1 MQKDFAEALIRWQKQ
16 FGRHQLPWQTE
27 DPYVRWLSEV
37 MLQQTQVVT
46 VTTYFE
52 RFIKRFPTVSDLAQA
67 SEDEVMAL
75 WAGLGYYSRARNLHK
90 AAKLLVSQYGG
101 TFPKTRQEW
110 EALPG
115 IGRSTAAAI
124 VAFSFGQKETILDG
138 NVKRVLARYFAI
150 EHPLDGARAT
160 KDLWALAEELLPDHD
175 IGAYIQGLMDL
186 GATVCTRNP
195 SCTICP
201 FCQSCKANQLGV
213 QNTLPLPKPKKVRP
227 EKEATFFL
235 LWKEDRFFVQK
246 RMDKGVWQGLYCLP
260 QLDGLVDEQSAEQLW
275 RQKGVDVQNA
285 RALSPIVHDFSHYR
299 LHLYPI
305 ALKLKND
312 VSELH
317 GLWVKASDMQRVAL
331 PMPIEVL
338 VKTFFFG

>member
-27 DPYVRWLSEV
+27 DPYARWLSEV

-138 NVKRVLARYFAI
+138 NVKRVLARYFGI

-213 QNTLPLPKPKKVRP
+213 QNTLPLPKPKKFVPKKRP
-227 EKEATFFL
+227 HFSCYGKRIVFL
-235 LWKEDRFFVQK
+235 FRNEWIRGFGK
-246 RMDKGVWQGLYCLP
+246 
-260 QLDGLVDEQSAEQLW
+260 
-275 RQKGVDVQNA
+275 
-285 RALSPIVHDFSHYR
+285 DF
-299 LHLYPI
+299 I
-305 ALKLKND
+305 ACHNLTD
-312 VSELH
+312 
-317 GLWVKASDMQRVAL
+317 
-331 PMPIEVL
+331 
-338 VKTFFFG
+338 

>member
-1 MQKDFAEALIRWQKQ
+1 MQKDFAETLIRWQKQ
-16 FGRHQLPWQTE
+16 FGRHQLPWQTD
-27 DPYVRWLSEV
+27 DPYARWLSEV

-46 VTTYFE
+46 VTGYFE

-90 AAKLLVSQYGG
+90 AAKILANQYGG
-101 TFPKTRQEW
+101 IFPKTRQEW

-150 EHPLDGARAT
+150 EHPLEGARAT
-160 KDLWALAEELLPDHD
+160 QDLWALAEDLLPDHD
-175 IGAYIQGLMDL
+175 IGAYIQGLMDF

-195 SCTICP
+195 CCTVCP
-201 FCQSCKANQLGV
+201 FCQSCKANQLGL

-246 RMDKGVWQGLYCLP
+246 RKDKGVWQGLYCLP

-275 RQKGVDVQNA
+275 CQKGVDVQNA

-305 ALKLKND
+305 ALKLN
-312 VSELH
+312 SEAPELH

-331 PMPIEVL
+331 PMPIEML
-338 VKTFFFG
+338 VKAFFFG